1 MLPLDLVKLAPLM
14 AITRGRSDVHIGL
27 IDGPVLVDHIDLS
40 DARIRQ
46 IGGSAAA
53 ACSMSSSA
61 ACLHG
66 TFVAGILSAS
76 RHSTAP
82 AICPGCTLLVRPIFV
97 ETASPKATPAATP
110 TELAAAIIDC
120 VDAGAHVINL
130 SLGLAQLSSNEER
143 SLDEALNHALK
154 RGVFVVA
161 AAGNQATLGSS
172 PITRHPWV
180 ISVTSC
186 DLQGRPTNESTIGR
200 SIGRRGLS
208 APGDGITS
216 LGSQGQPLTL
226 GGSSVAV
233 PFVTGTIALLCSL
246 FPQLSAARIRF
257 AITHS
262 TKPRRTSVVPPLLD
276 AAAAFQFLSRT
287 TTARAA

>member
-1 MLPLDLVKLAPLM
+1 MLALDLITLAPLM
-14 AITRGRSDVHIGL
+14 AITRGRSDVRIGL
-27 IDGPVLVDHIDLS
+27 IDGPVLIDHVDLR

-46 IGGSAAA
+46 IGRGTGTT
-53 ACSMSSSA
+53 CSMSSSA
-61 ACLHG
+61 ACVHG

-97 ETASPKATPAATP
+97 ETASTPSATP

-120 VDAGAHVINL
+120 IDAGAHVINL
-130 SLGLAQLSSNEER
+130 SLGLARLSSNEENA
-143 SLDEALNHALK
+143 LDEALNHALK
-154 RGVFVVA
+154 RGVIVVA

-172 PITRHPWV
+172 PITRHSWV
-180 ISVTSC
+180 ISVAAC
-186 DLQGRPTNESTIGR
+186 DLQGRPTHESTIGR

-208 APGDGITS
+208 APGDGVTS
-216 LGSQGQPLTL
+216 LGCQSQPLTL

-233 PFVTGTIALLCSL
+233 PFVTGTIALLYSL
-246 FPQLSAARIRF
+246 FPQLSAAWIRF

-262 TKPRRTSVVPPLLD
+262 TKARQATVVPPLLD
-276 AAAAFQFLSRT
+276 AAAAFQFLSTT